1 MTKLDLYT
9 DEYSAKRS
17 QSPYGISAG
26 GVVYRKAGDGYEFLL
41 LGRNIENDISY
52 HLPKGTLYLDETLE
66 ACAIREIR
74 EESGVNVLLKTYIG
88 GKQASFEYEGKLSDK
103 TIHYYVA
110 EYTSDAEP
118 MDNEHDFREWVSYEQ
133 AVEKL
138 STNKKREDIFVTRC
152 MDYLKNHG

>member
-9 DEYSAKRS
+9 DEYSAKRA

-26 GVVYRKAGDGYEFLL
+26 GVVFKETDDKLEFLL
-41 LGRNIENDISY
+41 LGRIVDGGTSY
-52 HLPKGTLYLDETLE
+52 HLPKGTLYLGETLE

-74 EESGVNVLLKTYIG
+74 EEAGVNVTLKTYIG